1 MEKLIIFYENKI
13 KFIFGIILVAVIV
26 LVGFVVYK
34 LISKEM
40 KKSLEAQ
47 TKILNEYK
55 TEEERAAALQL
66 LKRKNIKKSVMI
78 YLCIFIGMPIV
89 IFLLM
94 LLVRL
99 IPLLGL

>member
-1 MEKLIIFYENKI
+1 MKILIEL
-13 KFIFGIILVAVIV
+13 ILFAVIV
-26 LVGFVVYK
+26 LVGFTVYK
-34 LISKEM
+34 LISREM
-40 KKSLEAQ
+40 KKSLEVQ
-47 TKILNEYK
+47 TRILQECK
-55 TEEERAAALQL
+55 TEEEREAALQL

-99 IPLLGL
+99 IPLLGF